1 MQLLFDVTSILFLSI
16 CSTAPAPVSSQVL
29 ANPGQQV
36 RRSMFPQTS
45 VCPVLSTPLQF
56 SVPHLS
62 QRRATGYIV
71 YIAIFYL
78 HYISP
83 VFACIISSHTIC
95 WQPPSYQTQ
104 TWYFSKVFS
113 RETNWI
119 MSYQWGETPPH
130 MTVKCFGCTAIHNK
144 VLYKCLI
151 HSFISV
157 CVLCVKDPD

>member
-83 VFACIISSHTIC
+83 VFARIISSHTIC

-119 MSYQWGETPPH
+119 MSYQWGETPPP
-130 MTVKCFGCTAIHNK
+130 TWLWSALGVQQYTIKCYINASF
-144 VLYKCLI
+144 I
-151 HSFISV
+151 HSY
-157 CVLCVKDPD
+157 LCVSCA